1 MKKLFVLILVYICN
15 SGFYYTTAKTAHID
29 LSGFYE
35 NSENLIE
42 AGDIALKE
50 KNWDKAIDI
59 FERLLGEYPNE
70 ADFWY
75 KYGSALGMKSLSV
88 SKWEAIS
95 YLGDVKYAF
104 EKALR
109 LDPFHLGAYWALISY
124 HCEVPGILG
133 GSKKKAYHYA
143 NALRQISTRDADLA
157 LAFLAKHEGKD
168 AYADALIRNVSDKHQ
183 RTDYE
188 EELRNIFAK
197 ITYRKQLTF
206 EAFVRQTQEYRPDW
220 IQEKTIR

>member
-1 MKKLFVLILVYICN
+1 MKKLLVLLLVYFCN
-15 SGFYYTTAKTAHID
+15 SGFYYTTAKTSLAN
-29 LSGFYE
+29 LEGLYT
-35 NSENLIE
+35 NVENLIE
-42 AGDIALKE
+42 AGDLALKE
-50 KNWDKAIDI
+50 KEWDKAIGI
-59 FERLLGEYPNE
+59 FEKLLGYYPNE

-88 SKWEAIS
+88 SKWESIS
-95 YLGDVKYAF
+95 YLSDVKSAF

-143 NALRQISTRDADLA
+143 NALRQISTRDGDLA
-157 LAFLAKHEGKD
+157 LAFLAKHEGND
-168 AYADALIRNVSDKHQ
+168 AEVLIQNMSDKHQ

-206 EAFVRQTQEYRPDW
+206 EAFVRQTQAYRPEW
-220 IQEKTIR
+220 IQEKTNQ